1 MSVANSKKSQPLHTY
16 QFAGAVARVRRGGG
30 SFRSGRRAALLGIL
44 TSAYANS
51 NRGPR
56 PAEPRG
62 ATTTD
67 RS

>member
-1 MSVANSKKSQPLHTY
+1 MSLVNSKKSQPLHTY
-16 QFAGAVARVRRGGG
+16 QFAGAVARIRRSGA

-44 TSAYANS
+44 TAAYANS

-56 PAEPRG
+56 PGENRG
-62 ATTTD
+62 TTTTD

>member
-1 MSVANSKKSQPLHTY
+1 MSVVNSKKSQPLHVY
-16 QFAGAVARVRRGGG
+16 QFAGAVARVRRGGA

-51 NRGPR
+51 NRGAR
-56 PAEPRG
+56 ATESRG
-62 ATTTD
+62 ATGAD